1 MTPALSRGALVWPEP
16 YSGDVVGLDATS
28 GAVRFRSSV
37 GACFFPSWA
46 SPASAGDVVYVPRY
60 DGSLYAVSAE
70 SGAVRWQ
77 VYLGE
82 ERRVGVVAPS
92 PGAGI
97 GTCVWDVPSGAPL
110 YSPPAIAEDG
120 TVIVGS
126 GEGFVYAIG
135 EAR

>member
-1 MTPALSRGALVWPEP
+1 M
-16 YSGDVVGLDATS
+16 
-28 GAVRFRSSV
+28 F
-37 GACFFPSWA
+37 
-46 SPASAGDVVYVPRY
+46 
-60 DGSLYAVSAE
+60 DGSLYAVRARD
-70 SGAVRWQ
+70 GGVLWQ

-82 ERRVGVVAPS
+82 ERRVGVVTAAHNAALAS
-92 PGAGI
+92 CA
-97 GTCVWDVPSGAPL
+97 WDVPSGTPL

>member
-1 MTPALSRGALVWPEP
+1 V
-16 YSGDVVGLDATS
+16 
-28 GAVRFRSSV
+28 
-37 GACFFPSWA
+37 
-46 SPASAGDVVYVPRY
+46 
-60 DGSLYAVSAE
+60 DGTVL
-70 SGAVRWQ
+70 WQ

-92 PGAGI
+92 NGGPLPSCA
-97 GTCVWDVPSGAPL
+97 WDVPSGAPL

-135 EAR
+135 GGR